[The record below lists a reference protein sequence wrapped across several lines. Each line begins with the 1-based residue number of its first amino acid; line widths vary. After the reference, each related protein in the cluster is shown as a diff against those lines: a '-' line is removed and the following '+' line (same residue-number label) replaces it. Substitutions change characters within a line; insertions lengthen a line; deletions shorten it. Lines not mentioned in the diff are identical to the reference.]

1 MPGAQSQP
9 NQQPT
14 WMGQQ
19 APQPTPAPA
28 SYPTHTQQQPQEF
41 WQQPQPTANYNNQP
55 QHTYS
60 QPNYQPHQPSVSN
73 QYPND
78 YYQYDQQQYASQ
90 PSYQQQQNFHTYQNQ
105 EYNTPHTAQPPSF
118 QSVQQNQSIP
128 QNQSVPQNPAA
139 TAVRQQGVQPNQ
151 WEKTEAD
158 PWDWGWQDEANA
170 QAQQNSNLS
179 QHNSNQQLNTA
190 KQPNI
195 AQQNLSQQ
203 SIPVQHNHQTNQSQ
217 SLLTRTAQQG
227 HQNIQQAPPANAN
240 ILTDSFANTP
250 SSWNWPAEEV
260 AQPEAVREPTP
271 QMHSRKSS
279 NDNVIQRNVHVQK
292 EPSPRPAD
300 VPYPSAASAFT
311 HVDSSVRE
319 IQQDDNKNIQLDESF
334 SVVPAVVPVSE
345 PNIKTLNDREALM
358 EHNIPNLALG
368 RRFHADNLTPQWSIE
383 SQPSQDSSDG
393 ILSHT
398 ESSNRSED
406 PSRSSNKSSPGF
418 NTIDN
423 TNFNYTQPA
432 ENVWDHP
439 SVDNPT
445 SLGCVQDNT
454 VNQELVNS
462 VRTLNINRES
472 VSPDKSIRN
481 THGDHVLPQAN
492 YNLPPQVLTPP
503 VANLIQPPTNMTP
516 QLPPSAAGYTP
527 ATTPNQNPFK
537 RAGQL
542 SHRNANNRV
551 TPMQMMPAPDN
562 VVPPIDPHPVQSSPF
577 AQQELAP
584 AIRQASP
591 SLASPHSVPTP
602 ARNVQQAYSTA
613 NLETTP
619 DNSERPDIPPP
630 INFRP
635 MQYPHPAHQN
645 TVENFE
651 VAPSN
656 DRNEYLQ
663 TGHLSDPAYDNTN
676 FADEDISRNALQES
690 FSPPGFRR
698 MVLGQLE
705 FAPNS
710 SFISDEPPPGLSR
723 MVPGQ
728 LTDSSNLYI
737 QPNDDYLDRQ
747 IDGQTTESESL
758 NSSTYMNRAPTVYR
772 QVDGQPTNEDSNYN
786 QNLSRSSSDRRPVG
800 LDRMVP
806 GESSSFNVQT
816 FQSQNFSNASDERVV
831 PGFGQSNA
839 SEPREQNMDGSDYSE
854 VDTNQIR
861 SVVGAVEV
869 PEPRN
874 VILDNPL
881 IQSVVLEPELVQRDL
896 DMEGENLQDLSAIST
911 SDFPMIRDQ
920 NMDGADIQDE
930 PPSKAVDIL
939 DSGSERPG
947 SHKLTVPNR
956 EQALHSE
963 QKDRKYR
970 DDTTGDESERDRYK
984 NNRKEKERLKSSKER
999 DTRYGDR
1006 RDERRTDKD
1015 RRVETISRSERERGD
1030 DRYRR
1035 SNRDAKYETEDTDYY
1050 SDKDR
1055 R

>member
-1 MPGAQSQP
+1 
-9 NQQPT
+9 
-14 WMGQQ
+14 MGQQ
-19 APQPTPAPA
+19 APLSTPAPA
-28 SYPTHTQQQPQEF
+28 SYPTHPQQQPQEF

-55 QHTYS
+55 QQTYS
-60 QPNYQPHQPSVSN
+60 QPNYQTNQPPVQN

-90 PSYQQQQNFHTYQNQ
+90 PPYQPQQNFHTYQNN
-105 EYNTPHTAQPPSF
+105 EYNAPNTAQQPSF
-118 QSVQQNQSIP
+118 QSVQQN
-128 QNQSVPQNPAA
+128 PAA
-139 TAVRQQGVQPNQ
+139 AGARQQGVQPNQ
-151 WEKTEAD
+151 WETTEAD

-179 QHNSNQQLNTA
+179 QHNSNQPLNTA
-190 KQPNI
+190 QQNPNLQSNLAQHGSNQQPNI
-195 AQQNLSQQ
+195 AQQNMNPQPN
-203 SIPVQHNHQTNQSQ
+203 PVQHNHKSQLLQTRMANP
-217 SLLTRTAQQG
+217 AQQG
-227 HQNIQQAPPANAN
+227 HQIIQQAPPANAN
-240 ILTDSFANTP
+240 ILADSFANTAN
-250 SSWNWPAEEV
+250 SWNWPAEEA
-260 AQPEAVREPTP
+260 AQPEATREPTP

-279 NDNVIQRNVHVQK
+279 HDNVMPRNVDVQK
-292 EPSPRPAD
+292 AASPGPAD
-300 VPYPSAASAFT
+300 ITYPSAASAFA
-311 HVDSSVRE
+311 HVDSAITE
-319 IQQDDNKNIQLDESF
+319 ISQDDNKNIQLNESF
-334 SVVPAVVPVSE
+334 SVAPAVLPVSE
-345 PNIKTLNDREALM
+345 PNIKTLNDREALV

-418 NTIDN
+418 NTNDN
-423 TNFNYTQPA
+423 TNFNYVQPA
-432 ENVWDHP
+432 ENAWDHP
-439 SVDNPT
+439 SVHNSS
-445 SLGCVQDNT
+445 SLGRVQDNT

-462 VRTLNINRES
+462 VRTLSINRES
-472 VSPDKSIRN
+472 VSPDKSTRN
-481 THGDHVLPQAN
+481 TQGDHVLPQAD
-492 YNLPPQVLTPP
+492 YKLPPQVLTPP
-503 VANLIQPPTNMTP
+503 VANLAQPPSNKSP
-516 QLPPSAAGYTP
+516 QLPPSAAGFSP

-537 RAGQL
+537 RSGQL

-551 TPMQMMPAPDN
+551 TPMQMMPTPDN
-562 VVPPIDPHPVQSSPF
+562 VVPPIDPHPPQSSPF
-577 AQQELAP
+577 AQQELTP
-584 AIRQASP
+584 AIRQSSP
-591 SLASPHSVPTP
+591 SLVNPHSVPAP
-602 ARNVQQAYSTA
+602 ARIVQQAYSTA

-630 INFRP
+630 VNFRP
-635 MQYPHPAHQN
+635 MQFPHPVHQN

-676 FADEDISRNALQES
+676 FADEDVSRNALQES
-690 FSPPGFRR
+690 YSPPGFRR
-698 MVLGQLE
+698 MVLGQPESE
-705 FAPNS
+705 FGQNS

-728 LTDSSNLYI
+728 LTDSSNLYS

-747 IDGQTTESESL
+747 IDGQTTES
-758 NSSTYMNRAPTVYR
+758 SSTYMNRAPTVYR
-772 QVDGQPTNEDSNYN
+772 QVDGQPTGEDSSYN
-786 QNLSRSSSDRRPVG
+786 QNLSLSRSSSDRRPVG

-816 FQSQNFSNASDERVV
+816 FQSQNFSNAGDERVV

-861 SVVGAVEV
+861 SVVGAVEA

-874 VILDNPL
+874 LILDNPL
-881 IQSVVLEPELVQRDL
+881 IQNVVLEPELVQRDL

-911 SDFPMIRDQ
+911 SEFPMVRDQ

-930 PPSKAVDIL
+930 PSGRTVDIL

-947 SHKLTVPNR
+947 SQKLSMPNR
-956 EQALHSE
+956 EQAQHSE

-1015 RRVETISRSERERGD
+1015 RRGETVSRSERERGD
-1030 DRYRR
+1030 VGYRR
-1035 SNRDAKYETEDTDYY
+1035 GNRDAKYETEDTDYY
-1050 SDKDR
+1050 SDKER